1 MELLKRSP
9 KLEDLVLDFDVG
21 SWYDEK
27 YVEYKPF
34 ELPEIVPICVVSHL
48 KTVSIT
54 HITGH
59 DDQLDVV
66 KYLLK
71 YVLRNM
77 TIFTCGIL
85 LFETRHITEEKF
97 QREILTYPKSS
108 NTCEVEVRFEN
119 IGVGSSSCFEC
130 KRTYLYVSRR

>member
-9 KLEDLVLDFDVG
+9 KLEDHLVLDLDVG

-34 ELPEIVPICVVSHL
+34 ELPEIMPICVVSHL

-71 YVLRNM
+71 YGQVLRNM
-77 TIFTCGIL
+77 TDYIHL
-85 LFETRHITEEKF
+85 W
-97 QREILTYPKSS
+97 YSS
-108 NTCEVEVRFEN
+108 F
-119 IGVGSSSCFEC
+119 
-130 KRTYLYVSRR
+130 